1 MSPRVSVVIRTYR
14 LADYIAEAIDSVFG
28 QTADD
33 LEVIVVEG
41 AAEATVQAV
50 LDRYLGRI
58 RRIGLSGSTLGAAL
72 NAGISA
78 ARGEFVAFL
87 DSDDVRLPHKLS
99 RQLAWLD
106 GNDRFGFAYGNVR
119 LLSLGGILSPPV
131 LAPEQIVR
139 GSVLRTIVRGMCIHP
154 STLVVRRVWFERVGL
169 FDGTRT
175 VCEDYPFLLTLAGQ
189 TEAVCDPEPICL
201 IRSHPGQANKRDA
214 PYVYES
220 TIATLE
226 ALLRRPGLSLGVR
239 LEAHR
244 SIARYHTYLAR
255 RHVEGGRSDEARRHA
270 LLALRCYPLFLPA
283 WRWTLRSFG
292 PSQEDRA

>member
-41 AAEATVQAV
+41 AAEVTVQAV
-50 LDRYLGRI
+50 LDRYHGRI
-58 RRIGLSGSTLGAAL
+58 RRIGLHGSTLGAAL
-72 NAGISA
+72 NAGITA

-87 DSDDVRLPHKLS
+87 DSDDVWLPHKLS

-106 GNDRFGFAYGNVR
+106 GQDRFGFAYGNLR

-139 GSVLRTIVRGMCIHP
+139 GSVLRTIVRNMCIHP

-169 FDGTRT
+169 FDGTRAI
-175 VCEDYPFLLTLAGQ
+175 CEDYPFLLTLASQ

-214 PYVYES
+214 PYVDQA

-239 LEAHR
+239 LEARR
-244 SIARYHTYLAR
+244 SIARYHTQLAR
-255 RHVEGGRSDEARRHA
+255 RYVEGGRPDEARRHA

-283 WRWTLRSFG
+283 WRWTLRTFG
-292 PSQEDRA
+292 PG

>member
-1 MSPRVSVVIRTYR
+1 
-14 LADYIAEAIDSVFG
+14 
-28 QTADD
+28 
-33 LEVIVVEG
+33 
-41 AAEATVQAV
+41 V
-50 LDRYLGRI
+50 LDRYRGRI
-58 RRIGLSGSTLGAAL
+58 RRIGLHGSTLGAAL
-72 NAGISA
+72 NAGVSA
-78 ARGEFVAFL
+78 AQSEFIAFL
-87 DSDDVRLPHKLS
+87 DSDDVWLPHKLS

-106 GNDRFGFAYGNVR
+106 GNDRFGFAYGNLR
-119 LLSLGGILSPPV
+119 LLSLEGVLSPPV

-154 STLVVRRVWFERVGL
+154 STLVVRRIWFERVGL
-169 FDGTRT
+169 FDGTRPFG
-175 VCEDYPFLLTLAGQ
+175 EDYAFLLTLASH
-189 TEAVCDPEPICL
+189 TEAVCDPEPVCL

-214 PYVYES
+214 PHIYQA

-244 SIARYHTYLAR
+244 SIARYHTQLAR

-270 LLALRCYPLFLPA
+270 LQALRCYPLFLPA

-292 PSQEDRA
+292 SR